1 MNLGYL
7 AAVVVLGG
15 IILFH
20 EFGHYLLARLNGIAV
35 VEFSVGFGPRLLSW
49 VSQKTG
55 IRYSLKLL
63 PLGGSCAMLGEFGED
78 EDEKE
83 EVPDVKG
90 VSFFDKGPLAKMAV
104 IAAGP
109 IFNFILA
116 FVFSLVILSWAGID
130 PAVIAG
136 TSEGMPAETAGL
148 KEGDVITKLDGRKIH
163 LSREISMYL
172 MTAGQ
177 DPVQVEYR
185 RYDET
190 SSSWTTEHTVIQPEF
205 KDGRYYLGVILQG
218 HRDAPESLVQVL
230 QYSVYEVRYWIL
242 TVIDSLKMIAGGKV
256 STNDIA
262 GPVRIVTIIDQ
273 TVEENTQYGFV
284 TVVMNLLNLMV
295 MFSANLGVMN
305 LLPFPALDGGRLVFL
320 LWELVTGQPVS
331 QRVESAV
338 NMAGMALLMTFM
350 VFVVFNDLRMIILA
364 GVKFRFLKWERDVCI
379 EIIQRKFRL
388 GTERSAGEIRF

>member
-1 MNLGYL
+1 MDLGYL

-83 EVPDVKG
+83 EVPDLKG

-242 TVIDSLKMIAGGKV
+242 TVIDSLKMIVGGKV
-256 STNDIA
+256 TTNDIA

-320 LWELVTGQPVS
+320 FWELVTGHPVS

-350 VFVVFNDLRMIILA
+350 VFVVFNDLRRI
-364 GVKFRFLKWERDVCI
+364 F
-379 EIIQRKFRL
+379 
-388 GTERSAGEIRF
+388 

>member
-1 MNLGYL
+1 MDLGYL

-116 FVFSLVILSWAGID
+116 FVFSFVILSWAGID
-130 PAVIAG
+130 LPVLAG
-136 TSEGMPAETAGL
+136 TSEGMPAQTAGL
-148 KEGDVITKLDGRKIH
+148 QEGDVITKLDGRKIH

-172 MTAGQ
+172 MYSGQ
-177 DPVQVEYR
+177 DSVQVEYQ
-185 RYDET
+185 RYDE
-190 SSSWTTEHTVIQPEF
+190 SSASWTTGDTVIQPEL
-205 KDGRYYLGVILQG
+205 KDGRYYLGVILRG
-218 HRDAPESLVQVL
+218 YRSAAESPLQLL
-230 QYSVYEVRYWIL
+230 QYSAYEVRYWIL

-320 LWELVTGQPVS
+320 LWELVTRHPVS
-331 QRVESAV
+331 QRVEGAV

-350 VFVVFNDLRMIILA
+350 VFVIFNDLRIIL
-364 GVKFRFLKWERDVCI
+364 
-379 EIIQRKFRL
+379 
-388 GTERSAGEIRF
+388 

>member
-1 MNLGYL
+1 
-7 AAVVVLGG
+7 
-15 IILFH
+15 
-20 EFGHYLLARLNGIAV
+20 
-35 VEFSVGFGPRLLSW
+35 
-49 VSQKTG
+49 
-55 IRYSLKLL
+55 
-63 PLGGSCAMLGEFGED
+63 MLGEFGED

-109 IFNFILA
+109 LFNFILA

-205 KDGRYYLGVILQG
+205 KDGRYYLGVLLQG

-242 TVIDSLKMIAGGKV
+242 TVIDSLKMIVGGKV
-256 STNDIA
+256 TTNDIA

-320 LWELVTGQPVS
+320 FWELVTGHPVS
-331 QRVESAV
+331 QRIEGAV
-338 NMAGMALLMTFM
+338 NMTGMALLMTFM
-350 VFVVFNDLRMIILA
+350 VFVVLNDLRIL
-364 GVKFRFLKWERDVCI
+364 F
-379 EIIQRKFRL
+379 
-388 GTERSAGEIRF
+388 

>member
-1 MNLGYL
+1 MNFGYL

-20 EFGHYLLARLNGIAV
+20 EFGHYLLARLNGVAV
-35 VEFSVGFGPRLLSW
+35 VEFSVGFGPRILSW
-49 VSQKTG
+49 VSKKTG

-83 EVPDVKG
+83 EIPDVKG
-90 VSFFDKGPLAKMAV
+90 VSFFDRGPLAKMAV

-109 IFNFILA
+109 VFNFILA

-136 TSEGMPAETAGL
+136 TSEGMPAEAAGL
-148 KEGDVITKLDGRKIH
+148 REGDVITKLDGRKIH

-190 SSSWTTEHTVIQPEF
+190 SSSWTAEHTVIQPEF

-242 TVIDSLKMIAGGKV
+242 TVIDSLKMIVGGKV
-256 STNDIA
+256 TTNDIA

-320 LWELVTGQPVS
+320 LWELVTGHPVS
-331 QRVESAV
+331 QRIEGAV
-338 NMAGMALLMTFM
+338 NMTGMALLMTFM
-350 VFVVFNDLRMIILA
+350 VFVVWNDLRIL
-364 GVKFRFLKWERDVCI
+364 F
-379 EIIQRKFRL
+379 
-388 GTERSAGEIRF
+388 

>member
-1 MNLGYL
+1 MNFGYL

-20 EFGHYLLARLNGIAV
+20 EFGHYLLARLNGVAV
-35 VEFSVGFGPRLLSW
+35 VEFSVGFGPRILSW
-49 VSQKTG
+49 VSKKTG

-83 EVPDVKG
+83 EIPDVKG
-90 VSFFDKGPLAKMAV
+90 VSFFDRGPLAKMAV

-109 IFNFILA
+109 VFNFILA

-136 TSEGMPAETAGL
+136 TSEGMPAEAAGL
-148 KEGDVITKLDGRKIH
+148 REGDVITKLDGRKIH

-190 SSSWTTEHTVIQPEF
+190 SSSWTAEHTVIQPEF

-218 HRDAPESLVQVL
+218 HRDAAKSPLQLL
-230 QYSVYEVRYWIL
+230 QYSAYEVRYWIL
-242 TVIDSLKMIAGGKV
+242 TVLDSLKMIVGGKV
-256 STNDIA
+256 TTNDIA

-320 LWELVTGQPVS
+320 LWELVTGHPVS
-331 QRVESAV
+331 QRIEGAV
-338 NMAGMALLMTFM
+338 NMTGMALLMTFM
-350 VFVVFNDLRMIILA
+350 VFVVWNDLRIL
-364 GVKFRFLKWERDVCI
+364 F
-379 EIIQRKFRL
+379 
-388 GTERSAGEIRF
+388 

>member
-1 MNLGYL
+1 MVSLL
-7 AAVVVLGG
+7 AALIVFSLIV
-15 IILFH
+15 LFH

-49 VSQKTG
+49 VSKKTG

-83 EVPDVKG
+83 EVPDLKG

-284 TVVMNLLNLMV
+284 AVVMNLLNLMV

-320 LWELVTGQPVS
+320 LWELVTRQPVS

-350 VFVVFNDLRMIILA
+350 VFVVFNDLRMI
-364 GVKFRFLKWERDVCI
+364 F
-379 EIIQRKFRL
+379 
-388 GTERSAGEIRF
+388 

>member
-1 MNLGYL
+1 MNFGYL

-20 EFGHYLLARLNGIAV
+20 EFGHYLLARLNGVAV
-35 VEFSVGFGPRLLSW
+35 VEFSVGFGPRILSW
-49 VSQKTG
+49 VSRKTG

-83 EVPDVKG
+83 EIPDVKG
-90 VSFFDKGPLAKMAV
+90 VSFFDRGPLAKMAV

-136 TSEGMPAETAGL
+136 TSEGMPAEAAGL

-190 SSSWTTEHTVIQPEF
+190 SSSWTAEHTVIQPEF

-242 TVIDSLKMIAGGKV
+242 TVIDSLKMIVGGKV
-256 STNDIA
+256 TTNDIA

-320 LWELVTGQPVS
+320 FWELVTGHPVS
-331 QRVESAV
+331 QRIEGAV
-338 NMAGMALLMTFM
+338 NMTGMALLMTFM
-350 VFVVFNDLRMIILA
+350 VFVVLNDLRIL
-364 GVKFRFLKWERDVCI
+364 F
-379 EIIQRKFRL
+379 
-388 GTERSAGEIRF
+388 

>member
-1 MNLGYL
+1 MDLGYL

-83 EVPDVKG
+83 EVPDLKG

-242 TVIDSLKMIAGGKV
+242 TVIDSLKMIVGGKV
-256 STNDIA
+256 TTNDIA

-273 TVEENTQYGFV
+273 TVEENIQYGFV

-320 LWELVTGQPVS
+320 FWELVTGHPVS
-331 QRVESAV
+331 QRIEGAV
-338 NMAGMALLMTFM
+338 NMTGMALLMTFM
-350 VFVVFNDLRMIILA
+350 VFVVLNDLRIL
-364 GVKFRFLKWERDVCI
+364 F
-379 EIIQRKFRL
+379 
-388 GTERSAGEIRF
+388 

>member
-1 MNLGYL
+1 MNFGYL

-20 EFGHYLLARLNGIAV
+20 EFGHYLLARLNGVAV
-35 VEFSVGFGPRLLSW
+35 VEFSVGFGPRILSW
-49 VSQKTG
+49 VSRKTG

-83 EVPDVKG
+83 EIPDVKG
-90 VSFFDKGPLAKMAV
+90 VSFFDRGPLAKMAV

-109 IFNFILA
+109 VFNFILA

-136 TSEGMPAETAGL
+136 TSEGMPAEAAGL
-148 KEGDVITKLDGRKIH
+148 REGDVITKLDGRMIH

-172 MTAGQ
+172 MSAGQ
-177 DPVQVEYR
+177 DPVNVEYR
-185 RYDET
+185 RYDDA
-190 SSSWTTEHTVIQPEF
+190 SSVWTTEHTVIRPEF
-205 KDGRYYLGVILQG
+205 RDGRYYLGVVLSG
-218 HRDAPESLVQVL
+218 YRDAAKSPLQLL
-230 QYSVYEVRYWIL
+230 QYSAYEVRYWIL
-242 TVIDSLKMIAGGKV
+242 TVLDSLKMIVGGKV
-256 STNDIA
+256 TTNDIA

-320 LWELVTGQPVS
+320 LWELVTGHPVS
-331 QRVESAV
+331 QRIEGAV
-338 NMAGMALLMTFM
+338 NMTGMALLMTFM
-350 VFVVFNDLRMIILA
+350 VFVVWNDLRIL
-364 GVKFRFLKWERDVCI
+364 F
-379 EIIQRKFRL
+379 
-388 GTERSAGEIRF
+388 

>member
-1 MNLGYL
+1 MNFGYL

-20 EFGHYLLARLNGIAV
+20 EFGHYLLARLNGVAV
-35 VEFSVGFGPRLLSW
+35 VEFSVGFGPRILSW
-49 VSQKTG
+49 VSKKTG

-83 EVPDVKG
+83 EIPDVKG
-90 VSFFDKGPLAKMAV
+90 VSFFDRGPLAKMAV

-109 IFNFILA
+109 VFNFILA

-136 TSEGMPAETAGL
+136 TSEGMPAEAAGL

-190 SSSWTTEHTVIQPEF
+190 SSSWTAEHTVIQPEF
-205 KDGRYYLGVILQG
+205 RDGRYYLGVVLRG
-218 HRDAPESLVQVL
+218 YRDAAKSPLQLL
-230 QYSVYEVRYWIL
+230 QYSAYEVRYWIL
-242 TVIDSLKMIAGGKV
+242 TVLDSLKMIVGGKV
-256 STNDIA
+256 TTNDIA

-320 LWELVTGQPVS
+320 FWELVTGHPVS
-331 QRVESAV
+331 QRIEGAV
-338 NMAGMALLMTFM
+338 NMTGMALLMTFM
-350 VFVVFNDLRMIILA
+350 VFVVWNDLRIL
-364 GVKFRFLKWERDVCI
+364 F
-379 EIIQRKFRL
+379 
-388 GTERSAGEIRF
+388 

>member
-1 MNLGYL
+1 MNFGYL

-20 EFGHYLLARLNGIAV
+20 EFGHYLQARLNGVAV
-35 VEFSVGFGPRLLSW
+35 VEFSVGFGPRILSW
-49 VSQKTG
+49 VSKKTG

-83 EVPDVKG
+83 EIPDVKG
-90 VSFFDKGPLAKMAV
+90 VSFFDRGPLAKMAV

-109 IFNFILA
+109 VFNFILA

-136 TSEGMPAETAGL
+136 TSEGMPAEAAGL

-190 SSSWTTEHTVIQPEF
+190 SSSWTAEHTVIQPEF

-242 TVIDSLKMIAGGKV
+242 TVIDSLKMIVGGKV
-256 STNDIA
+256 TTNDIA

-320 LWELVTGQPVS
+320 LWELVTGHPVS
-331 QRVESAV
+331 QRIEGAV
-338 NMAGMALLMTFM
+338 NMTGMALLMTFM
-350 VFVVFNDLRMIILA
+350 VFVVWNDLRIL
-364 GVKFRFLKWERDVCI
+364 F
-379 EIIQRKFRL
+379 
-388 GTERSAGEIRF
+388 

>member
-1 MNLGYL
+1 MNFGYL

-20 EFGHYLLARLNGIAV
+20 EFGHYLLARLNGVAV
-35 VEFSVGFGPRLLSW
+35 VEFSVGFGPRILSW
-49 VSQKTG
+49 VSRKTG

-83 EVPDVKG
+83 EIPDVKG
-90 VSFFDKGPLAKMAV
+90 VSFFDRGPLAKMAV

-109 IFNFILA
+109 VFNFILA

-136 TSEGMPAETAGL
+136 TSEGMPAEAAGL
-148 KEGDVITKLDGRKIH
+148 REGDVITKLDGRMIH

-172 MTAGQ
+172 MSAGQ
-177 DPVQVEYR
+177 DPVNVEYR
-185 RYDET
+185 RYDEA
-190 SSSWTTEHTVIQPEF
+190 SSVWTTEHTVIRPEF
-205 KDGRYYLGVILQG
+205 RDGRYYLGVVLRG
-218 HRDAPESLVQVL
+218 YRDAAKSPLQLL
-230 QYSVYEVRYWIL
+230 QYSAYEVRYWIL
-242 TVIDSLKMIAGGKV
+242 TVLDSLKMIVGGKV
-256 STNDIA
+256 TTNDIA

-320 LWELVTGQPVS
+320 LWELVTGHPVS
-331 QRVESAV
+331 QRIEGAV
-338 NMAGMALLMTFM
+338 NMTGMALLMTFM
-350 VFVVFNDLRMIILA
+350 VFVVWNDLRIL
-364 GVKFRFLKWERDVCI
+364 F
-379 EIIQRKFRL
+379 
-388 GTERSAGEIRF
+388 

>member
-1 MNLGYL
+1 MNFGYL

-20 EFGHYLLARLNGIAV
+20 EFGHYLLARLNGVAV
-35 VEFSVGFGPRLLSW
+35 VEFSVGFGPRILSW
-49 VSQKTG
+49 VSRKTG

-83 EVPDVKG
+83 EIPDVKG
-90 VSFFDKGPLAKMAV
+90 VSFFDRGPLAKMAV

-109 IFNFILA
+109 VFNFILA

-136 TSEGMPAETAGL
+136 TSEGMPAEAAGL
-148 KEGDVITKLDGRKIH
+148 REGDVITKLDGRTIH

-172 MTAGQ
+172 MSAGQ
-177 DPVQVEYR
+177 DPVNVEYR
-185 RYDET
+185 RYDEA
-190 SSSWTTEHTVIQPEF
+190 SSVWTTEHTVIRPEF
-205 KDGRYYLGVILQG
+205 RDGRYYLGVVLRG
-218 HRDAPESLVQVL
+218 YRDAAKSPLQLL
-230 QYSVYEVRYWIL
+230 QYSAYEVRYWIL
-242 TVIDSLKMIAGGKV
+242 TVLDSLKMIVGGKV
-256 STNDIA
+256 TTNDIA

-320 LWELVTGQPVS
+320 LWELVTGHPVS
-331 QRVESAV
+331 QRIEGAV
-338 NMAGMALLMTFM
+338 NMTGMALLMTFM
-350 VFVVFNDLRMIILA
+350 VFVVWNDLRIL
-364 GVKFRFLKWERDVCI
+364 F
-379 EIIQRKFRL
+379 
-388 GTERSAGEIRF
+388 

>member
-1 MNLGYL
+1 MDLGYL

-90 VSFFDKGPLAKMAV
+90 VSFFDKGPVAKMAV

-136 TSEGMPAETAGL
+136 TSDGMPAETAGL

-242 TVIDSLKMIAGGKV
+242 TVIDSLKMIVGGKV
-256 STNDIA
+256 TTNDIA

-320 LWELVTGQPVS
+320 FWELVTGHPVS
-331 QRVESAV
+331 QRIEGAV
-338 NMAGMALLMTFM
+338 NMTGMALLMTFM
-350 VFVVFNDLRMIILA
+350 VFVVLNDLRIL
-364 GVKFRFLKWERDVCI
+364 F
-379 EIIQRKFRL
+379 
-388 GTERSAGEIRF
+388 

>member
-1 MNLGYL
+1 MNFGYL

-20 EFGHYLLARLNGIAV
+20 EFGHYLLARLNGVAV
-35 VEFSVGFGPRLLSW
+35 VEFSVGFGPRILSW
-49 VSQKTG
+49 VSKKTG

-83 EVPDVKG
+83 EIPDVKG
-90 VSFFDKGPLAKMAV
+90 VSFFDRGPLAKMAV

-109 IFNFILA
+109 VFNFILA

-136 TSEGMPAETAGL
+136 TSEGMPAEAAGL
-148 KEGDVITKLDGRKIH
+148 KEGDVITKLDGRTVH

-230 QYSVYEVRYWIL
+230 QYSAYEVRYWIL
-242 TVIDSLKMIAGGKV
+242 TVLDSLKMIVGGKV
-256 STNDIA
+256 TTNDIA

-320 LWELVTGQPVS
+320 FWELVTGHPVS
-331 QRVESAV
+331 QRIEGAV
-338 NMAGMALLMTFM
+338 NMTGMALLMTFM
-350 VFVVFNDLRMIILA
+350 VFVVLNDLRIL
-364 GVKFRFLKWERDVCI
+364 F
-379 EIIQRKFRL
+379 
-388 GTERSAGEIRF
+388 

>member
-1 MNLGYL
+1 MDLGYL

-35 VEFSVGFGPRLLSW
+35 VEFSVGFGPRLLSG
-49 VSQKTG
+49 VSKKTG

-109 IFNFILA
+109 LFNFILA

-242 TVIDSLKMIAGGKV
+242 TVIDSLKMIVGGKV
-256 STNDIA
+256 TTNDIA

-305 LLPFPALDGGRLVFL
+305 LLLFPALDGGRLVFL
-320 LWELVTGQPVS
+320 LWELVTRQPVS

-350 VFVVFNDLRMIILA
+350 VFVVFNDLRMI
-364 GVKFRFLKWERDVCI
+364 F
-379 EIIQRKFRL
+379 
-388 GTERSAGEIRF
+388 

>member
-1 MNLGYL
+1 M
-7 AAVVVLGG
+7 VVLGG

-20 EFGHYLLARLNGIAV
+20 EFGHYLLARLNGVAV
-35 VEFSVGFGPRLLSW
+35 VEFSVGFGPRILSW
-49 VSQKTG
+49 VSKKTG

-83 EVPDVKG
+83 EIPDVKG
-90 VSFFDKGPLAKMAV
+90 VSFFDRGPLAKMAV

-109 IFNFILA
+109 VFNFILA

-136 TSEGMPAETAGL
+136 TSEGMPAEAAGL

-190 SSSWTTEHTVIQPEF
+190 SSSWTAEHTVIQPEF
-205 KDGRYYLGVILQG
+205 KDGRYYLGVLLQG

-320 LWELVTGQPVS
+320 LWELVTRQPVS

-350 VFVVFNDLRMIILA
+350 VFVVWNDLRIL
-364 GVKFRFLKWERDVCI
+364 F
-379 EIIQRKFRL
+379 
-388 GTERSAGEIRF
+388 

>member
-1 MNLGYL
+1 MDLGYL

-35 VEFSVGFGPRLLSW
+35 VEFSVGFGPRLLSG
-49 VSQKTG
+49 VSKKTG

-242 TVIDSLKMIAGGKV
+242 TVIDSLKMIVGGKV
-256 STNDIA
+256 TTNDIA

-320 LWELVTGQPVS
+320 FWELVTGHPVS
-331 QRVESAV
+331 QRIEGAV
-338 NMAGMALLMTFM
+338 NMTGMALLMTFM
-350 VFVVFNDLRMIILA
+350 VFVVLNDLRIL
-364 GVKFRFLKWERDVCI
+364 F
-379 EIIQRKFRL
+379 
-388 GTERSAGEIRF
+388 

>member
-1 MNLGYL
+1 M
-7 AAVVVLGG
+7 
-15 IILFH
+15 
-20 EFGHYLLARLNGIAV
+20 
-35 VEFSVGFGPRLLSW
+35 GFGPRLLSW
-49 VSQKTG
+49 VSKKTG

-83 EVPDVKG
+83 EIPDVKG

-116 FVFSLVILSWAGID
+116 FVFSFVILSWAGID
-130 PAVIAG
+130 LPVLAG
-136 TSEGMPAETAGL
+136 TSEGMPAQTAGL
-148 KEGDVITKLDGRKIH
+148 QEGDVITKLDGRKIH

-172 MTAGQ
+172 MYSGQ
-177 DPVQVEYR
+177 DSVQVEYQ
-185 RYDET
+185 RYDE
-190 SSSWTTEHTVIQPEF
+190 SSVSWTTGHTVIQPEL
-205 KDGRYYLGVILQG
+205 KDGRYYLGVILRG
-218 HRDAPESLVQVL
+218 YRSAAESPLQLL
-230 QYSVYEVRYWIL
+230 QYSAYEVRYWIL

-273 TVEENTQYGFV
+273 TVAENTQYGFV

-320 LWELVTGQPVS
+320 LWELVTKHPVS
-331 QRVESAV
+331 QRVEGAV

-350 VFVVFNDLRMIILA
+350 VFVIFNDLRIIL
-364 GVKFRFLKWERDVCI
+364 
-379 EIIQRKFRL
+379 
-388 GTERSAGEIRF
+388 

>member
-1 MNLGYL
+1 MDLGYL

-35 VEFSVGFGPRLLSW
+35 VEFSVGFGPRLLS
-49 VSQKTG
+49 
-55 IRYSLKLL
+55 
-63 PLGGSCAMLGEFGED
+63 
-78 EDEKE
+78 
-83 EVPDVKG
+83 
-90 VSFFDKGPLAKMAV
+90 PLAKMAV

-284 TVVMNLLNLMV
+284 AVVMNLLNLMV

-320 LWELVTGQPVS
+320 LWELITRQPVS

-350 VFVVFNDLRMIILA
+350 VFVVFNDLRMI
-364 GVKFRFLKWERDVCI
+364 F
-379 EIIQRKFRL
+379 
-388 GTERSAGEIRF
+388 

>member
-1 MNLGYL
+1 MNFGYL

-20 EFGHYLLARLNGIAV
+20 EFGHYLLARLNGVAV
-35 VEFSVGFGPRLLSW
+35 VEFSVGFGPRILSW
-49 VSQKTG
+49 VSRKTG

-83 EVPDVKG
+83 EIPDVKG
-90 VSFFDKGPLAKMAV
+90 VSFFDRGPLAKMA
-104 IAAGP
+104 
-109 IFNFILA
+109 
-116 FVFSLVILSWAGID
+116 VILSWAGID

-136 TSEGMPAETAGL
+136 TSEGMPAEAAGL

-242 TVIDSLKMIAGGKV
+242 TVLDSLKMIVGGKV
-256 STNDIA
+256 TTNDIA

-320 LWELVTGQPVS
+320 FWELVTGHPVS
-331 QRVESAV
+331 QRIEGAV
-338 NMAGMALLMTFM
+338 NMTGMALLMTFM
-350 VFVVFNDLRMIILA
+350 VFVVLNDLRIL
-364 GVKFRFLKWERDVCI
+364 F
-379 EIIQRKFRL
+379 
-388 GTERSAGEIRF
+388 

>member
-1 MNLGYL
+1 MNFGYL

-20 EFGHYLLARLNGIAV
+20 EFGHYLLARLNGVAV
-35 VEFSVGFGPRLLSW
+35 VEFSVGFGPRILSW
-49 VSQKTG
+49 VSRKTG

-83 EVPDVKG
+83 EIPDVKG
-90 VSFFDKGPLAKMAV
+90 VSFFDRGPLAKMAV

-109 IFNFILA
+109 VFNFILA

-136 TSEGMPAETAGL
+136 TAEGMPAEAAGL

-177 DPVQVEYR
+177 NPVQVEYR

-190 SSSWTTEHTVIQPEF
+190 SSSWTAEHTVIQPEF

-242 TVIDSLKMIAGGKV
+242 TVIDSLKMIVGGKV
-256 STNDIA
+256 TTNDIA

-320 LWELVTGQPVS
+320 LWELVTGHPVS
-331 QRVESAV
+331 QRIEGAV
-338 NMAGMALLMTFM
+338 NMTGMALLMTFM
-350 VFVVFNDLRMIILA
+350 VFVVFNDLRMI
-364 GVKFRFLKWERDVCI
+364 F
-379 EIIQRKFRL
+379 
-388 GTERSAGEIRF
+388 

>member
-1 MNLGYL
+1 MNFGYL

-20 EFGHYLLARLNGIAV
+20 EFGHYLLARLNGVAV
-35 VEFSVGFGPRLLSW
+35 VEFSVGFGPRILSW
-49 VSQKTG
+49 VSKKTG

-83 EVPDVKG
+83 EIPDVKG
-90 VSFFDKGPLAKMAV
+90 VSFFDRGPLAKMAV

-109 IFNFILA
+109 VFNFILA

-136 TSEGMPAETAGL
+136 TSEGMPAEAAGL

-190 SSSWTTEHTVIQPEF
+190 SSSWTAEHTVIQPEF
-205 KDGRYYLGVILQG
+205 KDGRYYLGVLLQG

-242 TVIDSLKMIAGGKV
+242 TVIDSLKMIVGGKV
-256 STNDIA
+256 TTNDIA

-320 LWELVTGQPVS
+320 LWELVTGHPVS
-331 QRVESAV
+331 QRIEGAV
-338 NMAGMALLMTFM
+338 NMTGMALLMTFM
-350 VFVVFNDLRMIILA
+350 VFVVWNDLRIL
-364 GVKFRFLKWERDVCI
+364 F
-379 EIIQRKFRL
+379 
-388 GTERSAGEIRF
+388 

>member
-1 MNLGYL
+1 MNFGYL

-20 EFGHYLLARLNGIAV
+20 EFGHYLLARLNGVAV
-35 VEFSVGFGPRLLSW
+35 VEFSVGFGPRILSW
-49 VSQKTG
+49 VSRKTG

-83 EVPDVKG
+83 EIPDVKG
-90 VSFFDKGPLAKMAV
+90 VSFFDRGPLAKMAV

-109 IFNFILA
+109 VFNFILA

-136 TSEGMPAETAGL
+136 TSEGMPAEAAGL
-148 KEGDVITKLDGRKIH
+148 REGDVITKLDGRTIH

-172 MTAGQ
+172 MSAGQ

-190 SSSWTTEHTVIQPEF
+190 SSSWTAEHTVIQPEF

-242 TVIDSLKMIAGGKV
+242 TVIDSLKMIVGGKV
-256 STNDIA
+256 TTNDIA

-320 LWELVTGQPVS
+320 LWELVTGHPVS
-331 QRVESAV
+331 QRIEGAV
-338 NMAGMALLMTFM
+338 NMTGMALLMTFM
-350 VFVVFNDLRMIILA
+350 VFVVFNDLRMI
-364 GVKFRFLKWERDVCI
+364 F
-379 EIIQRKFRL
+379 
-388 GTERSAGEIRF
+388 

>member
-1 MNLGYL
+1 MDLGYL

-130 PAVIAG
+130 PAVIAA
-136 TSEGMPAETAGL
+136 TSDGMPAETAGL

-242 TVIDSLKMIAGGKV
+242 TVIDSLKMIVGGKV
-256 STNDIA
+256 TTNDIA

-320 LWELVTGQPVS
+320 FWELVTGHPVS
-331 QRVESAV
+331 QRIEGAV
-338 NMAGMALLMTFM
+338 NMTGMALLMTFM
-350 VFVVFNDLRMIILA
+350 VFVVLNDLRIL
-364 GVKFRFLKWERDVCI
+364 F
-379 EIIQRKFRL
+379 
-388 GTERSAGEIRF
+388 

>member
-1 MNLGYL
+1 MDLGYL

-116 FVFSLVILSWAGID
+116 FVFSQVILSWAGID
-130 PAVIAG
+130 PAVISG

-185 RYDET
+185 RYDEI

-242 TVIDSLKMIAGGKV
+242 TVIDSLKMIVGGKV
-256 STNDIA
+256 TTNDIA

-320 LWELVTGQPVS
+320 FWELVTGHPVS
-331 QRVESAV
+331 QRIEGAV
-338 NMAGMALLMTFM
+338 NMTGMALLMTFM
-350 VFVVFNDLRMIILA
+350 VFVVLNDLRIL
-364 GVKFRFLKWERDVCI
+364 F
-379 EIIQRKFRL
+379 
-388 GTERSAGEIRF
+388 

>member
-1 MNLGYL
+1 MNFGYL

-20 EFGHYLLARLNGIAV
+20 EFGHYLLARLNGVAV
-35 VEFSVGFGPRLLSW
+35 VEFSVGFGPRILSW
-49 VSQKTG
+49 VSKKTG

-83 EVPDVKG
+83 EIPDVKG
-90 VSFFDKGPLAKMAV
+90 VSFFDRGPLAKMAV

-109 IFNFILA
+109 VFNFILA

-136 TSEGMPAETAGL
+136 TSEGMPAEAAGL

-190 SSSWTTEHTVIQPEF
+190 SSSWTAEHTVIQPEF

-242 TVIDSLKMIAGGKV
+242 TVIDSLKMIVGGKV
-256 STNDIA
+256 TTNDIA

-320 LWELVTGQPVS
+320 LWELVTGHPVS
-331 QRVESAV
+331 QRIEGAV
-338 NMAGMALLMTFM
+338 NMTGMALLMTFM
-350 VFVVFNDLRMIILA
+350 VFVVLNDLRIL
-364 GVKFRFLKWERDVCI
+364 F
-379 EIIQRKFRL
+379 
-388 GTERSAGEIRF
+388 

>member
-1 MNLGYL
+1 MDLGYL

-49 VSQKTG
+49 VSKKTG

-83 EVPDVKG
+83 EVPDLKG

-284 TVVMNLLNLMV
+284 AVVMNLLNLMV
-295 MFSANLGVMN
+295 MFSANLGVMY
-305 LLPFPALDGGRLVFL
+305 LLPFPALVGGRLVFL
-320 LWELVTGQPVS
+320 LWELVTRQPVS

-350 VFVVFNDLRMIILA
+350 VFVVFNDLRMI
-364 GVKFRFLKWERDVCI
+364 F
-379 EIIQRKFRL
+379 
-388 GTERSAGEIRF
+388 

>member
-1 MNLGYL
+1 
-7 AAVVVLGG
+7 
-15 IILFH
+15 
-20 EFGHYLLARLNGIAV
+20 
-35 VEFSVGFGPRLLSW
+35 
-49 VSQKTG
+49 
-55 IRYSLKLL
+55 
-63 PLGGSCAMLGEFGED
+63 MLGEFGED

-83 EVPDVKG
+83 EVPDLKG

-284 TVVMNLLNLMV
+284 AVVMNLLNLMV

-320 LWELVTGQPVS
+320 LWELITRQPVS

-350 VFVVFNDLRMIILA
+350 VFVVFNDLRMI
-364 GVKFRFLKWERDVCI
+364 F
-379 EIIQRKFRL
+379 
-388 GTERSAGEIRF
+388 

>member
-1 MNLGYL
+1 MDLGYL

-49 VSQKTG
+49 VSKKTG

-83 EVPDVKG
+83 EVPDLKG

-205 KDGRYYLGVILQG
+205 KDGRYYLGIILQG

-242 TVIDSLKMIAGGKV
+242 TVIDSLKMIVGGKV
-256 STNDIA
+256 TTNDIA

-320 LWELVTGQPVS
+320 FWELVTGHPVS
-331 QRVESAV
+331 QRIEGAV
-338 NMAGMALLMTFM
+338 NMTGMALLMTFM
-350 VFVVFNDLRMIILA
+350 VFVVLNDLRIL
-364 GVKFRFLKWERDVCI
+364 F
-379 EIIQRKFRL
+379 
-388 GTERSAGEIRF
+388 